1 VDPIRAYDCL
11 VPAAGRSERMG
22 EWKPLLP
29 FGDTTILQRAVA
41 VALAACGRVVL
52 VTGYRGDE
60 LAAVFQGERRVLI
73 VENPDWRLGM
83 FSSLQRGAAAVDTER
98 FFVTLG
104 DMPWIRPD
112 VYAALLHAPACD
124 AVFPVFDGRR
134 GHPVLFGG
142 RARLEI
148 AREDPTQGSMQAVV
162 SRLASF
168 DLPWNDDSIH
178 RDVDTP
184 ADLG

>member
-1 VDPIRAYDCL
+1 
-11 VPAAGRSERMG
+11 MG

-29 FGDTTILQRAVA
+29 FGDTTILQRVVA

-52 VTGYRGDE
+52 VTGFKGDE
-60 LAAVFQGERRVLI
+60 LSVVFKGERRVLI
-73 VENPDWRLGM
+73 VENPDWPWGM

-112 VYAALLHAPACD
+112 VYTALLQAPACD
-124 AVFPVFDGRR
+124 VVFPVFGGRR
-134 GHPVLFGG
+134 GHPVLFNGG
-142 RARLEI
+142 VKREI
-148 AREDPTQGSMQAVV
+148 AREDPARGSMQAVV

-168 DLPWNDDSIH
+168 DLPWDDDSIH